1 MGVYPRAAADDVGS
15 GRGRDAPVP
24 RSWRRRFGVWPRCYA
39 AARHLSRSGHVLVAG
54 VPAARGAR
62 CADRGMTST
71 RATTTAALVAGLA
84 AVSCVSSTATDVP
97 RELPVGQQYSFTCGR
112 WSPGSP
118 AVDRALFDLR
128 LWQDGIES
136 GPAPA
141 FVEAI
146 EAAGGRIVYTFH
158 GPMLRAELDPQ
169 AVPALASARVLNAA
183 NTVAD
188 SDVHDVT
195 LGCVAEPQSQ
205 RRGLGSRAGARWSD
219 HA

>member
-1 MGVYPRAAADDVGS
+1 
-15 GRGRDAPVP
+15 
-24 RSWRRRFGVWPRCYA
+24 
-39 AARHLSRSGHVLVAG
+39 
-54 VPAARGAR
+54 
-62 CADRGMTST
+62 MTST

-195 LGCVAEPQSQ
+195 LVVLLSHNLSAEDLAAAQALGGRITHEYHALEGYAVVIDDARVPDLRALPGVKVA
-205 RRGLGSRAGARWSD
+205 GFNAVFCLD
-219 HA
+219 

>member
-1 MGVYPRAAADDVGS
+1 
-15 GRGRDAPVP
+15 
-24 RSWRRRFGVWPRCYA
+24 
-39 AARHLSRSGHVLVAG
+39 
-54 VPAARGAR
+54 
-62 CADRGMTST
+62 MTST

-195 LGCVAEPQSQ
+195 LVVLLSHNLSAEDLAAAQA
-205 RRGLGSRAGARWSD
+205 LGGRITHEYHALEGYAVVIDDARVPDLRALPGVKLAGFNAVFCLD
-219 HA
+219 

>member
-1 MGVYPRAAADDVGS
+1 
-15 GRGRDAPVP
+15 
-24 RSWRRRFGVWPRCYA
+24 
-39 AARHLSRSGHVLVAG
+39 
-54 VPAARGAR
+54 
-62 CADRGMTST
+62 MTST

-169 AVPALASARVLNAA
+169 VVPALASARVLNAA

-195 LGCVAEPQSQ
+195 LVVLLSHNLSAEDLAAAQA
-205 RRGLGSRAGARWSD
+205 LGGRITHEYHALEGYAVVIDDARVPDLRALPGVKLAGFNAVFCLD
-219 HA
+219 